1 MYEVIASDYSE
12 QSARFFLDYHCR
24 LTESPIAIQPVWPIY
39 VEDKYVVKHNQ
50 DNLYMHIKGNATN
63 TLVFP
68 EAYKQRFNNKGEI
81 VLKIACNSR
90 QQLVSAGRTKALNYA
105 YFWKDNL
112 NHISQDPLVD
122 VTDLNGI
129 PVLQEENNTLPDK
142 GKIYIRAQYDGFIE
156 TSINNKIIEKRM
168 IISNKTIELDN
179 ITWEMTFSIY
189 AGLDLIRIVK
199 FVRLKRNGNLAENEL
214 LKKLNSFSSRNIKI
228 SHTAGGLADRLMEYP
243 LIRKWLYQKIRE
255 GYVDEKA
262 YKYLVHVVK
271 KQMK

>member
-1 MYEVIASDYSE
+1 M
-12 QSARFFLDYHCR
+12 
-24 LTESPIAIQPVWPIY
+24 
-39 VEDKYVVKHNQ
+39 
-50 DNLYMHIKGNATN
+50 
-63 TLVFP
+63 
-68 EAYKQRFNNKGEI
+68 
-81 VLKIACNSR
+81 
-90 QQLVSAGRTKALNYA
+90 NYA